1 MSNAPDPRAAN
12 EPQPTVLVI
21 DDDPLVCELICHW
34 LAGAGYRSEV
44 SADGEIALTS
54 LGRVLPDVVV
64 LDLSLPG
71 IGGLEVLVR
80 IRDAM
85 PRTPIV
91 ILTGTTDV
99 ATVVTAMQRGAHD
112 YLLKPVDRAKLLT
125 TVGNAYERGRLAQR
139 VAELELTRERDQGAL
154 GFPNIVGRSPSM
166 RVLFRQMERV
176 ATSDVTVLVRGESGT
191 GKELVA
197 RALHDHSVRK
207 KGPFVAINC
216 AAIPESLQESELF
229 GHEKGA
235 FTGAVARHSGR
246 FEQAHGG
253 TLFLDE
259 IGEIAPSL
267 QAKLLRVFQ
276 ERRFHRVGGTQEVQV
291 DVRIVAATHRDLN
304 AEVHAGRFRE
314 DLYYR
319 IAVFELEVPP
329 LRERVGDLPLLVA
342 RLQSELEK
350 KHGQPTRTLDSATL
364 DVLAT
369 YDWPGNVREL
379 QNALERA
386 VVVASGGIVRP
397 EDLPRRVVEARRK
410 KSAAPPHA
418 VPPPSLEVPPA
429 SATRNEPPSPEPA
442 PQAIPSDR
450 ATRVSTTRPMADIE
464 RDAIIE
470 ALDKTHY
477 NISEAC
483 RLLGIPRTTMYR
495 RLRRHNI
502 PAARE

>member
-1 MSNAPDPRAAN
+1 MTNHLASPRAPA
-12 EPQPTVLVI
+12 PTVLVV
-21 DDDPLVCELICHW
+21 DDDPLIYELTSHW
-34 LAGAGYRSEV
+34 LSESGYRAEV
-44 SADGEIALTS
+44 AVDGESALTA

-71 IGGLEVLVR
+71 LDGLEVLLR
-80 IRDAM
+80 IRSAM

-91 ILTGTTDV
+91 ILSGTTDV
-99 ATVVTAMQRGAHD
+99 ATVVLAMQRGAHD
-112 YLLKPVDRAKLLT
+112 YLLKPVDRDKLLT
-125 TVGNAYERGRLAQR
+125 TVGNAYEHSHLTQQA
-139 VAELELTRERDQGAL
+139 AERERERLRDGGAT
-154 GFPNIVGRSPSM
+154 GFSGIVGRSPPM
-166 RVLFRQMERV
+166 RHLFREMERA

-197 RALHDHSVRK
+197 RALHDHSARK

-276 ERRFHRVGGTQEVQV
+276 ERRFHRVGGTQEVSV
-291 DVRIVAATHRDLN
+291 DVRIVAATHRDLI
-304 AEVHAGRFRE
+304 AEVQAGRFRE
-314 DLYYR
+314 DLFYR
-319 IAVFELEVPP
+319 LAVFELEVPP
-329 LRERVGDLPLLVA
+329 LRDRAGDLPLIVSH
-342 RLQSELEK
+342 LQAELEK
-350 KHGQPTRTLDSATL
+350 KHALAPRALDPATL
-364 DVLAT
+364 EALGR

-386 VVVASGGIVRP
+386 VVVARGERVRP
-397 EDLPRRVVEARRK
+397 EDLPRRIVEARRP
-410 KSAAPPHA
+410 SAPAPVASPPPRGAAPPA
-418 VPPPSLEVPPA
+418 PPPTPLQPPGTRPPA
-429 SATRNEPPSPEPA
+429 QGSMSE
-442 PQAIPSDR
+442 
-450 ATRVSTTRPMADIE
+450 IE
-464 RDAIIE
+464 RAAITDAL
-470 ALDKTHY
+470 ARTGH

-495 RLRRHNI
+495 KLKRHGI
-502 PAARE
+502 A